1 MVIVVVE
8 DLMKDLRHTVKVVL
22 MNSFLWQPTTQ
33 VLPPSLHPLL
43 LEPTCTPAVVLGRA
57 EKSVKKK
64 KISGTPFWMNL
75 VFLEILFRV

>member
-64 KISGTPFWMNL
+64 NQWHTLLDELGLLRNF
-75 VFLEILFRV
+75 V